1 MRTFLPSG
9 TTPSPVLGE
18 VSFYDVQTFDAGA
31 AFYTCAYAF
40 FYGVFSAHWTC
51 DVSPAKRRSVEFFS
65 ANCKLDLLD
74 TGFYTATSMFPYKLP
89 GFPFLLI
96 LGAMFLI
103 GVGCGGKTIQHPED
117 HERYLRIDRAVESLR
132 QAYVKKDSSN
142 LASLMM
148 PIDQLELLK
157 EEAEGDFEAF
167 TTIALDFAI
176 ERIMIEGDNVDV
188 FVHWQGLWKKNPDD
202 PGLRQRG
209 HAKLQW
215 VGTQSIL
222 LRGVQGDAPFGMKAR
237 QAAVDPARSPKK
249 K

>member
-1 MRTFLPSG
+1 
-9 TTPSPVLGE
+9 
-18 VSFYDVQTFDAGA
+18 
-31 AFYTCAYAF
+31 
-40 FYGVFSAHWTC
+40 
-51 DVSPAKRRSVEFFS
+51 
-65 ANCKLDLLD
+65 
-74 TGFYTATSMFPYKLP
+74 MFPYT
-89 GFPFLLI
+89 FSRFSVLLL
-96 LGAMFLI
+96 LGAIFLI

-132 QAYVKKDSSN
+132 QAYVKKDPSD

-148 PIDQLELLK
+148 PTDQLELLK
-157 EEAEGDFEAF
+157 EEAQGDFETF
-167 TTIALDFAI
+167 TAIVLDFAI

-188 FVHWQGLWKKNPDD
+188 FVHWQGLWKKDPDD

-209 HAKLQW
+209 HTKLQW

-237 QAAVDPARSPKK
+237 QATVDPTRSPKK

>member
-1 MRTFLPSG
+1 MPAVSARNCPNATESRAAP
-9 TTPSPVLGE
+9 TPWTATRATV
-18 VSFYDVQTFDAGA
+18 GA
-31 AFYTCAYAF
+31 A
-40 FYGVFSAHWTC
+40 
-51 DVSPAKRRSVEFFS
+51 
-65 ANCKLDLLD
+65 
-74 TGFYTATSMFPYKLP
+74 
-89 GFPFLLI
+89 
-96 LGAMFLI
+96 
-103 GVGCGGKTIQHPED
+103 
-117 HERYLRIDRAVESLR
+117 SLR

-148 PIDQLELLK
+148 PMDQLELLK
-157 EEAEGDFEAF
+157 EEAEGDFETF

-202 PGLRQRG
+202 PGFRQRG

-222 LRGVQGDAPFGMKAR
+222 LRGVQGDVPFGMKAR
-237 QAAVDPARSPKK
+237 QVTIDPTHSPKK